1 MERMMRKKKETIR
14 RRKMEKN
21 KDVEKFREGKNK
33 IQSTAAR
40 SKMKVKRCEFG
51 RTKKEGWKRAK
62 MRFGNVSCQF
72 EDPASKKGR
81 CSNDVKKKR
90 ALGDKKKTNGEMVK
104 QNGII
109 GENTKVSVEEKVEKM
124 TNLGKDYIV
133 DKKDRRGEKKQE
145 SSISQTAKD

>member
-62 MRFGNVSCQF
+62 MRK
-72 EDPASKKGR
+72 ER
-81 CSNDVKKKR
+81 
-90 ALGDKKKTNGEMVK
+90 
-104 QNGII
+104 
-109 GENTKVSVEEKVEKM
+109 M
-124 TNLGKDYIV
+124 TVTRVTVGKLQGQVWKCKLPI
-133 DKKDRRGEKKQE
+133 
-145 SSISQTAKD
+145 

>member
-51 RTKKEGWKRAK
+51 RTKKRRLEK
-62 MRFGNVSCQF
+62 S
-72 EDPASKKGR
+72 EDEERKNDSNESNGR
-81 CSNDVKKKR
+81 KI
-90 ALGDKKKTNGEMVK
+90 AGPGLEM
-104 QNGII
+104 
-109 GENTKVSVEEKVEKM
+109 
-124 TNLGKDYIV
+124 
-133 DKKDRRGEKKQE
+133 
-145 SSISQTAKD
+145 